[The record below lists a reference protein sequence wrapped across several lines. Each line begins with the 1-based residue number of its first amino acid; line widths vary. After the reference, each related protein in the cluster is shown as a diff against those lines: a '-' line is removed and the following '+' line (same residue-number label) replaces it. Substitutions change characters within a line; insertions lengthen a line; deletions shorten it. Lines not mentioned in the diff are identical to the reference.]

1 MRPLLAAEC
10 QLIATA
16 IAITARDLLDAVER
30 EDSTFTTEEAGQLLG
45 ALQRADAQIV
55 QAIVAIDA
63 RRAPST
69 GGPQHQRPS
78 M

>member
-16 IAITARDLLDAVER
+16 IAVTAGDLLDAAKR
-30 EDSTFTTEEAGQLLG
+30 EDSTFTTEEADQLLR

-63 RRAPST
+63 RRARSI
-69 GGPQHQRPS
+69 GSPQNQQP
-78 M
+78 